1 MCPEW
6 RHISIQS
13 KICLYRESYL
23 SVNSYRIF
31 IVMMKTIVTTVC
43 LLLFLAGCSSSEEKV
58 TKRLVHQSVSLPEM
72 MMGSSYWL
80 QKLGDEMIIMDY
92 MADSL
97 FHRVDLRSG
106 KYLGMF
112 GAKGQGPDE
121 FIHPYSIHR
130 YGKDGICC
138 YDDMRQ
144 EVRLIRK
151 DSLSRA
157 MQTRTLLKRND
168 YWAFDVIPY
177 GNWFIAN
184 GCFNDLQFGLFD
196 KDGRLVE
203 AVGELLYKDEE
214 ERKIDPKNR
223 AMAYQGTLRITE
235 QGKVAFA
242 ANNHKIIL
250 LYRIAGGRLTDRS
263 EIIDWY
269 GEYMPDLS
277 VGEGTYS
284 VVHNGRLP
292 MAYRDLAV
300 TEDCLYA
307 LYSGRSFKD
316 YGLRQQ
322 ECPYV
327 YVYDWSGRQLA
338 LYELDLPIQCLCVDE
353 EARRIYGIANNPDPE
368 LVYFDF

>member
-1 MCPEW
+1 M
-6 RHISIQS
+6 
-13 KICLYRESYL
+13 
-23 SVNSYRIF
+23 
-31 IVMMKTIVTTVC
+31 VMIKTIVTSVC

-58 TKRLVHQSVSLPEM
+58 TKRLVHQSVSLPGM
-72 MMGSSYWL
+72 MIGSSHGL
-80 QKLGDEMIIMDY
+80 QKFGDEMIIMDY
-92 MADSL
+92 KSDSL

-112 GAKGQGPDE
+112 GVKGQGPDE
-121 FIHPYSIHR
+121 LIRPKRLHS
-130 YGKDGICC
+130 YGENGLSC
-138 YDDMRQ
+138 YDFMRQ
-144 EVRLIRK
+144 EVRTIRK
-151 DSLSRA
+151 DSLSGE

-177 GNWFIAN
+177 GDWFVAN

-196 KDGRLVE
+196 RDGRLVE
-203 AVGELLYKDEE
+203 AVGELPCKDEE

-223 AMAYQGTLRITE
+223 AMAYQGTLRITG
-235 QGKVAFA
+235 QGKMAFA
-242 ANNHKIIL
+242 ANDHKIIL
-250 LYRIAGGRLTDRS
+250 LYRIAGGRLTDRR

-269 GEYMPDLS
+269 GEYEPDLS
-277 VGEGTYS
+277 AGEGAYS
-284 VVHNGRLP
+284 VVYNGRLP
-292 MAYRDLAV
+292 MAYKDLAV

-316 YGLRQQ
+316 YGLKKQ